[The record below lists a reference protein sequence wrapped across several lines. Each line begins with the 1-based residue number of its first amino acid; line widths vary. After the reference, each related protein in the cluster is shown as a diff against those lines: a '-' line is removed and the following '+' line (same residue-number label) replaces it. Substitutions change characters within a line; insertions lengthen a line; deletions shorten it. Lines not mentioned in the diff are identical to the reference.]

1 VVGPKRRIIARMAI
15 VAGID
20 EAGIGPVLG
29 PMVVCASVFEIP
41 DSAADTCLWRL
52 LAPAVS
58 RRAGRKSAAVP
69 VGDSKRLFNR
79 KSKRPLRHLERAVL
93 GMLHTRRRAREPDGF
108 ATFADLLRAVAHDAA
123 DRAGE
128 YPWYRPGELPL
139 PRCMTATDVTLSGNA
154 LAAGM
159 RKAGAR
165 LLGIRAEPMFAGGFN
180 RVVRATRNK
189 GTAVIGVTC
198 RLLARLWARLKQGR
212 IVINADRQGGRTL
225 YLPHLERT
233 FEGCRFKI
241 IREDQTCSAY
251 EISDARRTAV
261 VDFRINAEQHH
272 LPVALASMAAKYIR
286 ELFMEMF
293 NAFWADR
300 VEGLAPTAGYYVDGR
315 RFFGQIE
322 PAMRDLGIHK
332 DVIYRCR

>member
-1 VVGPKRRIIARMAI
+1 MAI

-29 PMVVCASVFEIP
+29 PLVVCASVFEVP
-41 DSAADTCLWRL
+41 DSAADTCLWRI

-58 RRAGRKSAAVP
+58 RRAGRKTAAVAI
-69 VGDSKRLFNR
+69 GDSKRLFNR

-93 GMLHTRRRAREPDGF
+93 GMLHTRRRARVSNGF
-108 ATFADLLRAVAHDAA
+108 TTFADLLHAVAHAAA
-123 DRAGE
+123 DRASE
-128 YPWYRPGELPL
+128 YPWYRPGDLSL

-154 LAAGM
+154 LAAGL

-189 GTAVIGVTC
+189 GTTVIGVTC
-198 RLLARLWARLKQGR
+198 RLLAHLWARLKSGR
-212 IVINADRQGGRTL
+212 IVINVDRQGGRTL
-225 YLPHLERT
+225 YMSPLERT

-261 VDFRINAEQHH
+261 VSFRVNAEEKH

-300 VEGLAPTAGYYVDGR
+300 VEDLAPTAGYYVDGR
-315 RFFGQIE
+315 RFFGQIQ
-322 PAMRDLGIHK
+322 PAMKDLGIHK
-332 DVIYRCR
+332 DMVYRCR